1 MTHRGL
7 GLPEK
12 PKPDAYI
19 HAFEALGIR
28 AQSAIVIEDNVEGI
42 AAAKTA
48 GAHVVGVP
56 GTMTQQKDLRA
67 ADTTVGSGSDVQWIR
82 LFA

>member
-1 MTHRGL
+1 M
-7 GLPEK
+7 PEK

-56 GTMTQQKDLRA
+56 GTMTRQEDLRA